1 MKRFVSALLA
11 VFITGGLFSGQDIP
25 FLRVSV
31 SQSTSLHRILIESS
45 FPFQPE
51 VEKSGNF
58 LHVRI
63 RSDAEV
69 RLRKNAFENVFIRS
83 VGWKKENSEYLLT
96 VETAG
101 SEFSYDTFSIDNPPQ
116 FFINVRPSGDFRT
129 VQPAVVSEQEEDTQV
144 PSEPR
149 RSVPQGVRTIV
160 IDPGHGGLESGAT
173 SPSGTLEK
181 DVVLEISRKLKT
193 IIETNFAFH
202 VELTRDKDVEVSLED
217 RAATANNLNAFLFLS
232 IHANGSYRKNARGPE
247 TYYLSMN
254 APDKDARRLAYF
266 ENNAAELDESVSS
279 SNTDEIQMIL
289 WDMAQSAYLQQS
301 SRLAEK
307 IQSELN
313 LLFRTRDRGVKQN
326 KFIVLSGVACPAV
339 LIEVAFLSYPDDE
352 KKLKSSEFQSRVA
365 QAIYRGLVS
374 YIRDFRE

>member
-1 MKRFVSALLA
+1 MKRIIPLLLAAVFVS
-11 VFITGGLFSGQDIP
+11 GLFFSQDFS

-58 LHVRI
+58 LLVRI
-63 RSDAEV
+63 QSESDV
-69 RLRKNAFENVFIRS
+69 RLQKSAFENVFIRS
-83 VGWKKENSEYLLT
+83 VAWKKENNEYLLT

-101 SEFSYDTFSIDNPPQ
+101 PEFSYDTFSIDNPPQ
-116 FFINVRPSGDFRT
+116 FFINLRPSGDFRA
-129 VQPAVVSEQEEDTQV
+129 VQPTVVSEREEDRQD
-144 PSEPR
+144 PPEPR
-149 RSVPQGVRTIV
+149 RPDPQGVRTIV
-160 IDPGHGGLESGAT
+160 IDPGHGGLEVGAR
-173 SPSGTLEK
+173 SPAGTLEK

-202 VELTRDKDVEVSLED
+202 VELTRDKDVEVSFED
-217 RAATANNLNAFLFLS
+217 RAATANNMNAFLFLS
-232 IHANGSYRKNARGPE
+232 IHANGSYRKNARGPQ

-266 ENNAAELDESVSS
+266 ENNAAELDESASTAE
-279 SNTDEIQMIL
+279 TDEIQMIL

-301 SRLAEK
+301 SLLAEK
-307 IQSELN
+307 IQGELN

-352 KKLKSSEFQSRVA
+352 KKLKSPEFQDRIA
-365 QAIYRGLVS
+365 QAIYRGLVA
-374 YIRDFRE
+374 YIRDYRE